1 MTNGIFFGKT
11 NRYLCRKVR
20 EAISMTSHDAA
31 KLPAVML
38 DGDCPVTI
46 RCGGYEERWNSRY
59 LAYHFYYCGA
69 MCCEGSESSRYW
81 SIVGGLLVGDEIP
94 TDGIPVRTS
103 A

>member
-11 NRYLCRKVR
+11 NRYLYRKVT
-20 EAISMTSHDAA
+20 ETISKTSQEAA

-38 DGDCPVTI
+38 DGDGPVTI
-46 RCGGYEERWNSRY
+46 RCGGTEEHWNSRY

-81 SIVGGLLVGDEIP
+81 SIVSGLLCGEAIP
-94 TDGIPVRTS
+94 TDGEPVRTS